1 MSKHSKKRWAKG
13 NGHKSGFMNLKRG
26 IWYAEVRAQ
35 QEWERRARRES
46 RGPDPGNASQGG
58 AA

>member
-1 MSKHSKKRWAKG
+1 MGNHSKKHRPKG
-13 NGHKSGFMNLKRG
+13 KGHKSGFMDLKRC
-26 IWYAEVRAQ
+26 IWCAEVRAH
-35 QEWERRARRES
+35 QEWDRRARRES